1 MDASFLNAALA
12 SAGAATLFM
21 LILWPKL
28 AKPAITETQAQPTP
42 PPPQKKNMRL
52 LEAIGRHA
60 LGKTNE
66 FTYLAGDSCP
76 IQYDSPP
83 VLGEPGVQSPLFGSG
98 RHRSLSGGDG
108 YLPVS
113 CM

>member
-28 AKPAITETQAQPTP
+28 AKPAITEAQAQPTP
-42 PPPQKKNMRL
+42 PQPQQKNMKL
-52 LEAIGRHA
+52 LETIGRHA
-60 LGKTNE
+60 LGHSSE

-83 VLGEPGVQSPLFGSG
+83 VLGEPGVKSPLYGSG
-98 RHRSLSGGDG
+98 RYRSLSGGDG

-113 CM
+113 YM